1 MANAIVEM
9 SSKGFGCVAAF
20 DNGRLVGIVTDGDL
34 RRCLKAGFS
43 LDTPVADVMT
53 RKPRT
58 ITPDALVAEALEN
71 ISRKIS
77 ALLVVE
83 GDAVVGIVHFH
94 DLMRIGA
101 V

>member
-1 MANAIVEM
+1 M
-9 SSKGFGCVAAF
+9 
-20 DNGRLVGIVTDGDL
+20 
-34 RRCLKAGFS
+34 
-43 LDTPVADVMT
+43 DTPVAAVMT

-58 ITPDALVAEALEN
+58 IAPDALVAEALEN